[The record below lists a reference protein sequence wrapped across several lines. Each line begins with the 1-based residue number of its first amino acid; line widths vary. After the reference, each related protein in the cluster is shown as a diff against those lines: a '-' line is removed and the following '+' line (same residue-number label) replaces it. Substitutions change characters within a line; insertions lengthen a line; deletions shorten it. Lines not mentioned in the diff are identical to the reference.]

1 MAKNSK
7 YSWKYCGFFPQGV
20 GNTEFKAVRYQLY
33 FCFDRV
39 SPGYEKLV

>member
-33 FCFDRV
+33 LLFRSGF
-39 SPGYEKLV
+39 PGI